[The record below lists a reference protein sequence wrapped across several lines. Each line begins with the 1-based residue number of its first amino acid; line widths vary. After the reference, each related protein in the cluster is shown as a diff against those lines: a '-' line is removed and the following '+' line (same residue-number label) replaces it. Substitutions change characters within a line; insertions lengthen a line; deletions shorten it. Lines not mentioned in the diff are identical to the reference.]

1 MNSQR
6 LQIYLND
13 HLAGMVSEVELAER
27 CKGNNSGQEVADF
40 LVQLLADVRIHQMA
54 AKDVLKR
61 LGGQESAIKQ
71 GIAWLGEKMGR
82 LKLNDSLTQYSELS
96 RVVELEGLLLAA
108 QLRLALWELLENV
121 LSPDPRFSDVQ
132 FATLREQARRHL
144 ETVNSYRLAA
154 GREAFVTL

>member
-1 MNSQR
+1 MNTER
-6 LQIYLND
+6 LQIYMNY
-13 HLAGMVSEVELAER
+13 HLAGMVGEVELAER
-27 CKGNNSGQEVADF
+27 CKGNNSGREVGDF
-40 LVQLLADVRIHQMA
+40 LVQLLADVRTHQVV

-61 LGGQESAIKQ
+61 VGGKEDSIKQ

-96 RVVELEGLLLAA
+96 RLLELEGLLLAA
-108 QLRLALWELLENV
+108 QLRLALWELLESI

-144 ETVNSYRLAA
+144 ETINSYRIAA
-154 GREAFVTL
+154 GREAL